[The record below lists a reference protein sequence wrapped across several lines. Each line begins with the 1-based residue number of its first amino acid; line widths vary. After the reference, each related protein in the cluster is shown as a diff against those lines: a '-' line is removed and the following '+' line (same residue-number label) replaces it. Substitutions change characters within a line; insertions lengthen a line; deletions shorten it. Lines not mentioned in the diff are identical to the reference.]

1 MPRYSSEA
9 YDFSLFE
16 ERPSTEER
24 VSNARWD
31 NAQPEEQP
39 REEPRKRPQEN
50 VVELPEEELKRTASH
65 GGTSCGGLRRCCAL
79 GLSSR
84 Q

>member
-16 ERPSTEER
+16 ERTSTEER

-39 REEPRKRPQEN
+39 REEPKSALRK
-50 VVELPEEELKRTASH
+50 TWW
-65 GGTSCGGLRRCCAL
+65 SCPRK
-79 GLSSR
+79 S
-84 Q
+84 